1 MKHAPHAPAKLP
13 SGTPEAGTES
23 FHGVKNPIL
32 EIHDLEVRF
41 PGSQGPL
48 TIIDSLDLAIA
59 KGEIL
64 GLVGESGCGKTMLAR
79 SILRLVPPPGR
90 ATGGKIMFEGVDLLS
105 LNHEDMR
112 LMRGDKIAIVLQEPM
127 TSLNPALKVG
137 DQISEVLKAHR
148 PQLGRTERDALAADL
163 LEQVGIQMASQRLN
177 QYPHELSGGIRQ
189 RVVIAMA
196 LVCGDVRLLIA
207 DEPTTALDVTIQ
219 AQILDLFTRLQAEHR
234 MAILL
239 ITHDLAVIAQ
249 TAHRVAVMYAGRIV
263 EIAEVNHLFD
273 TPRHPYT
280 RGLLLSLPRRGA
292 GTPKTHLPAIAGSVP
307 TLSNLPKGCRFFDR
321 CPHGIE
327 DRCQLSEPTLEEA
340 GPGNWVR
347 CHRWRELPDFFVPA
361 DVKP

>member
-1 MKHAPHAPAKLP
+1 MKVVQARPPQGA
-13 SGTPEAGTES
+13 SEAGTES
-23 FHGVKNPIL
+23 FHSVKSPVV
-32 EIHDLEVRF
+32 EIHGLSVCF

-48 TIIDSLDLAIA
+48 TIIDGLDLAIA

-79 SILRLVPPPGR
+79 SILRLIPPPGR
-90 ATGGKIMFEGVDLLS
+90 VTGGRIMFDDVDLLS
-105 LNHEDMR
+105 LNNEDMR
-112 LMRGDKIAIVLQEPM
+112 LIRGDKIAIVLQEPM
-127 TSLNPALKVG
+127 TSLNPALKIG
-137 DQISEVLKAHR
+137 EQISEVLKAHR
-148 PQLGRTERDALAADL
+148 PQLGRTERDALALEL

-196 LVCGDVRLLIA
+196 LVCGNVRLLIA

-219 AQILDLFTRLQAEHR
+219 AQILDLFTRLQAERR

-263 EIAEVNHLFD
+263 EIAEVNRLFEN
-273 TPRHPYT
+273 PRHPYT

-292 GTPKTHLPAIAGSVP
+292 GTPKSHLPAIAGSVP

-327 DRCQLSEPTLEEA
+327 DRCLSSEPALEEA
-340 GPGNWVR
+340 GHGNWVR
-347 CHRWRELPDFFVPA
+347 CHRWRELPDFFIPPA
-361 DVKP
+361 VKP

>member
-1 MKHAPHAPAKLP
+1 MIHVHVRPL
-13 SGTPEAGTES
+13 SGASETGTES
-23 FHGVKNPIL
+23 FPGVKDPVL
-32 EIHDLEVRF
+32 EIHDLEVCF
-41 PGSQGPL
+41 PGVRGPIP
-48 TIIDSLDLAIA
+48 IIDGLDLAIA

-79 SILRLVPPPGR
+79 SILRLIPPPGR
-90 ATGGKIMFEGVDLLS
+90 TTGGRIMFDGADLLS
-105 LNHEDMR
+105 LKREEMR
-112 LMRGDKIAIVLQEPM
+112 LISGDKIAIVLQEPM
-127 TSLNPALKVG
+127 TSLNPALKIG
-137 DQISEVLKAHR
+137 DQVSEVLKAHR
-148 PQLGRTERDALAADL
+148 PQLGRAERDGLALDL
-163 LEQVGIQMASQRLN
+163 LEQVGIQMPSQRMN
-177 QYPHELSGGIRQ
+177 QYPHQLSGGIRQ

-219 AQILDLFTRLQAEHR
+219 AQILDLFTRLQAERR

-239 ITHDLAVIAQ
+239 ITHDLSVIAQ

-263 EIAEVNHLFD
+263 EIAEVNHLFEN
-273 TPRHPYT
+273 PRHPYT

-292 GTPKTHLPAIAGSVP
+292 GASKSHLPAIAGSVP

-327 DRCQLSEPTLEEA
+327 DRCQSSEPALEEA

-347 CHRWRELPDFFVPA
+347 CHRWRELPDFFFPA
-361 DVKP
+361 AAKP

>member
-1 MKHAPHAPAKLP
+1 VKHAPPAQARPP
-13 SGTPEAGTES
+13 SGNPAAGTES
-23 FHGVKNPIL
+23 FHGVNDPVL
-32 EIHDLEVRF
+32 EIHGLEVRF
-41 PGSQGPL
+41 PGRQVPL
-48 TIIDSLDLAIA
+48 TVINSLDLAIA

-79 SILRLVPPPGR
+79 SILRLIPPQGR
-90 ATGGKIMFEGVDLLS
+90 ATGGRIAFDGVDLLA
-105 LNHEDMR
+105 LHHEDMR
-112 LMRGDKIAIVLQEPM
+112 LIRGDKIAIVLQEPM
-127 TSLNPALKVG
+127 TSLNPALRIG

-148 PQLGRTERDALAADL
+148 PQIGRAERMKLALDL
-163 LEQVGIQMASQRLN
+163 LEQVGIQMAPQRLN

-219 AQILDLFTRLQAEHR
+219 AQILDLFTRLQAERR

-239 ITHDLAVIAQ
+239 ITHDLSVIAQ

-263 EIAEVNHLFD
+263 EIAEVNHLFE

-280 RGLLLSLPRRGA
+280 RGLLLSLPRRGT
-292 GTPKTHLPAIAGSVP
+292 GTPKSHLPAIAGSVP
-307 TLSNLPKGCRFFDR
+307 TLSNLAKGCRFFDR
-321 CPHGIE
+321 CPHAVQ
-327 DRCQLSEPTLEEA
+327 DRCRSSEPALEEA

-347 CHRWRELPDFFVPA
+347 CHRWRELPELLVPA
-361 DVKP
+361 AAKS

>member
-1 MKHAPHAPAKLP
+1 MLKPTRPP
-13 SGTPEAGTES
+13 SGTAEASPES
-23 FHGVKNPIL
+23 FHGVKNPVL
-32 EIHDLEVRF
+32 EIDGLEVRF

-48 TIIDSLDLAIA
+48 AIIDNLDLAVA

-79 SILRLVPPPGR
+79 SILLLIPPPGR
-90 ATGGKIMFEGVDLLS
+90 ATGGRIMFDGEDLLS
-105 LNHEDMR
+105 LNREDMR
-112 LMRGDKIAIVLQEPM
+112 LIRGDRIAIVLQEPM
-127 TSLNPALKVG
+127 TSLNPALKIG

-148 PQLGRTERDALAADL
+148 PRLGRTERMARALDL
-163 LEQVGIQMASQRLN
+163 LEQVGIQMAAQRLG

-219 AQILDLFTRLQAEHR
+219 AQILDLFTRLQAERR

-263 EIAEVNHLFD
+263 EIAEVNQLFE
-273 TPRHPYT
+273 TPLHPYT

-292 GTPKTHLPAIAGSVP
+292 GTPKSHLPAIAGSVP
-307 TLSNLPKGCRFFDR
+307 ALSNLPKGCRFFDR
-321 CPHGIE
+321 CPHGVE
-327 DRCQLSEPTLEEA
+327 DRCKSAEPLLEEA

-347 CHRWRELPDFFVPA
+347 CHRWRELPGFVVPA
-361 DVKP
+361 VAKP